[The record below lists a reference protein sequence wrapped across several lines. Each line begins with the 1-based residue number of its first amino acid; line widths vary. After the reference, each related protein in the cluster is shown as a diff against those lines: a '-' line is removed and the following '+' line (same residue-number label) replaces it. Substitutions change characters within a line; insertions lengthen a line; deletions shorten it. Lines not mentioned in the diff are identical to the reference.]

1 MIEAADSEFAPWYKV
16 VADDKRRARLNC
28 IAHMLSLIPYEPA
41 PETDHNLG
49 KRAKPK
55 GLPAEPLFAHT
66 VPERF

>member
-1 MIEAADSEFAPWYKV
+1 MIEAADSEFAPLQGRGRRQAARPAELHRAHAEPDPV
-16 VADDKRRARLNC
+16 RAR
-28 IAHMLSLIPYEPA
+28 
-41 PETDHNLG
+41 G